1 MQKYPNG
8 VESNVLNI
16 KTLNKK
22 NKRYN
27 NKGPR
32 YFEKLGH
39 IKKKLRNFFLFE
51 SKRKHGKRF
60 NNERK

>member
-1 MQKYPNG
+1 M
-8 VESNVLNI
+8 I
-16 KTLNKK
+16 NKK

-39 IKKKLRNFFLFE
+39 LKKKIKHFFRLE
-51 SKRKHGKRF
+51 SKRKLSRRINHG
-60 NNERK
+60 

>member
-1 MQKYPNG
+1 M
-8 VESNVLNI
+8 I
-16 KTLNKK
+16 DKK

-51 SKRKHGKRF
+51 SKRKHGKRI
-60 NNERK
+60 NHERK